1 MKKIVAGLVTVS
13 ILLSLPLIAEAVD
26 LNGRVGIGYSAFSP
40 LSGWSMRY
48 WLSEALAVNGVIGF
62 HFETDRNEF
71 LLGGRIIYKAKDEKN
86 LNLYLGGE
94 IGVDL
99 RQNRDD
105 NFSIGP
111 FAGAEY
117 FFAGLPNLG
126 FGAEIGA
133 YYESADSTFAT
144 LFGGLSIHYYF
155 GAREEVEK
163 PKEIEKPKEKKEKPP
178 TPTPTPKKK

>member
-1 MKKIVAGLVTVS
+1 MKKILVGLVAVS
-13 ILLSLPLIAEAVD
+13 ILVSFPLKGEAVN
-26 LNGRVGIGYSAFSP
+26 LENRLGLGYSAFSP
-40 LSGWSMRY
+40 LSGWSIRY

-62 HFETDRNEF
+62 HFVTDSSEF
-71 LLGGRIIYKAKDEKN
+71 LLGGRIIYKVKDEKN

-99 RQNRDD
+99 RQNFDD
-105 NFSIGP
+105 NFSVGP

-155 GAREEVEK
+155 GAPQEVER
-163 PKEIEKPKEKKEKPP
+163 PKEKTEKL
-178 TPTPTPKKK
+178 PTPKKK

>member
-1 MKKIVAGLVTVS
+1 MKRIVVGLV
-13 ILLSLPLIAEAVD
+13 ILVIFLSLPIKSAAVD
-26 LNGRVGIGYSAFSP
+26 LESRVGAGYSASSP
-40 LSGWSMRY
+40 LSGWSVRY

-62 HFETDRNEF
+62 DLQTDRNEF

-94 IGVDL
+94 VGANL
-99 RQNRDD
+99 RQNLDD

-133 YYESADSTFAT
+133 YYQSIDSDFAT
-144 LFGGLSIHYYF
+144 FFGGLVVHYYF
-155 GAREEVEK
+155 GAPEEVEK
-163 PKEIEKPKEKKEKPP
+163 PKEAEKPKEKKEKPP
-178 TPTPTPKKK
+178 TPIKKK

>member
-1 MKKIVAGLVTVS
+1 MKKIVAGLVMVS
-13 ILLSLPLIAEAVD
+13 ILVSFPLKGEAVN
-26 LNGRVGIGYSAFSP
+26 LERRLGVGYSAFSP
-40 LSGWSMRY
+40 LSGWSVRY
-48 WLSEALAVNGVIGF
+48 WLSEALAANGVIGF
-62 HFETDRNEF
+62 NFETDRNEF

-117 FFAGLPNLG
+117 FFPAFPNLG

-155 GAREEVEK
+155 GAPEEVEK
-163 PKEIEKPKEKKEKPP
+163 RKEVEKPKEKKEKPP

>member
-1 MKKIVAGLVTVS
+1 
-13 ILLSLPLIAEAVD
+13 
-26 LNGRVGIGYSAFSP
+26 
-40 LSGWSMRY
+40 
-48 WLSEALAVNGVIGF
+48 
-62 HFETDRNEF
+62 
-71 LLGGRIIYKAKDEKN
+71 
-86 LNLYLGGE
+86 
-94 IGVDL
+94 
-99 RQNRDD
+99 DD

-155 GAREEVEK
+155 GAPEEAEK
-163 PKEIEKPKEKKEKPP
+163 PKEVEKPKEKKEKPP